1 MGHCLLWDG
10 YGKHADSSPYITDLK
25 QNLYDGFHTYALKW
39 TPQYYVFYI
48 DGEPTWATSDGDV
61 SRVKEFLRL
70 TVEIDAG
77 DGWGPHGQKIGQF
90 DDAKATDDFEVE
102 YIKVYQNSNYE
113 QYIQDDSEF
122 DGSVDLD

>member
-1 MGHCLLWDG
+1 MVEVKDSKLIVHSR
-10 YGKHADSSPYITDLK
+10 YGSNHKC
-25 QNLYDGFHTYALKW
+25 
-39 TPQYYVFYI
+39 
-48 DGEPTWATSDGDV
+48 DGDV

-77 DGWGPHGQKIGQF
+77 DGYGPHGQKIGQF
-90 DDAKATDDFEVE
+90 DDTKAADDFEVE

-122 DGSVDLD
+122 KGSVDLD